1 MLCTKK
7 TIPTALL
14 LGAIL
19 CTGYAF
25 GNNAE
30 VTVYPPP
37 MVQYSVAAPRA
48 AIIGEEAPRVAAAEN
63 FPREPGTIRVAAGKR
78 LLFHLSPNS
87 EAVWYG
93 EGTSTA
99 EWELDL
105 YVYRPADDGAVEH
118 IKGSDNYDLE
128 DVDDQTEGDWKH
140 IGEDSTDSKQTA
152 PAIARPQLGILI
164 PGQDDERY
172 TDKEDFYRVFLLRA
186 TVKTILPGTED
197 GRVYKDDVYVRVV
210 VTNDPII
217 LHEKIEDPVS
227 STCPDLDN
235 IAFRDQEEFS
245 QIFLSTDFTGT
256 GRTDLSDLAALA
268 DNWLEKESSLSDT
281 VDEDGQE

>member
-1 MLCTKK
+1 MLRTKK
-7 TIPTALL
+7 IIPMALL
-14 LGAIL
+14 LSVFL
-19 CTGYAF
+19 CAVCAF
-25 GNNAE
+25 GDDAE

-48 AIIGEEAPRVAAAEN
+48 AIGRYIESQISAAEN

-93 EGTSTA
+93 NVQSTA
-99 EWELDL
+99 KWELEL
-105 YVYRPADDGAVEH
+105 YVYRPTDDDVQPIKDNTNEALEQIDKDVEG
-118 IKGSDNYDLE
+118 KW
-128 DVDDQTEGDWKH
+128 VP
-140 IGEDSTDSKQTA
+140 IGEDSTSSKQEG
-152 PAIARPQLGILI
+152 PGIARPQLGIVI
-164 PGQDDERY
+164 PGEDDELY
-172 TDKEDFYRVFLLRA
+172 ADKGDYRVFLLRA
-186 TVKTILPGTED
+186 TVKTTPDIDDGKVFED
-197 GRVYKDDVYVRVV
+197 NVYVRVV

-217 LHEKIEDPVS
+217 HDKVEDPVS

-235 IAFRDQEEFS
+235 IAFRDQNEFS
-245 QIFLSTDFTGT
+245 QIFLSTDFTRT

-268 DNWLEKESSLSDT
+268 ENWLEKESSLSDT